1 MTATA
6 EIQNAQRHYVT
17 ISNLPQ
23 PRRLSNTANS
33 RSRNLYSQLPMKPLR
48 LLQRLQ
54 PSNSPAIFNPIRKE
68 CRQDLDL
75 LSGKELRRE
84 CSDHSSEIGHGFAP
98 QYRIFIVYI
107 FAQGL
112 HDFDQGGLFILDI
125 CNMEN
130 NSQSDSSTFST
141 DSIGS
146 KQLVH
151 CTALTL
157 SNPLSNLLRFLF
169 IVVHDQQKGLQGR
182 HFLFAIVRATAAKR
196 NKQSD
201 IAL

>member
-6 EIQNAQRHYVT
+6 EIQNSQKHYIT

-23 PRRLSNTANS
+23 PRRLSSTANS

-48 LLQRLQ
+48 LLQRFQ

-98 QYRIFIVYI
+98 QYRVFVVDI

-112 HDFDQGGLFILDI
+112 HDFDQGGVLILDT
-125 CNMEN
+125 CSHGE
-130 NSQSDSSTFST
+130 
-141 DSIGS
+141 
-146 KQLVH
+146 
-151 CTALTL
+151 
-157 SNPLSNLLRFLF
+157 
-169 IVVHDQQKGLQGR
+169 
-182 HFLFAIVRATAAKR
+182 
-196 NKQSD
+196 
-201 IAL
+201 